1 MRGLCPRGVLRHTGW
16 MTQKP
21 PNDPKKDRLAKQLRA
36 NLARRKAQA
45 RAKRAGDADDRA
57 EGIDAAGQGSLEK
70 ASPEDGAPD
79 GGGKRD

>member
-1 MRGLCPRGVLRHTGW
+1 MGW

-57 EGIDAAGQGSLEK
+57 EGIDAAGQGPVEK
-70 ASPEDGAPD
+70 VSPKDGAPG
-79 GGGKRD
+79 GGGKSD